1 MLENCFAGASLDQD
15 RRNFLAAA
23 ACTALSASTPLRA
36 APLRAE
42 PVLAVVDVELP
53 GARTAFAAFAGTVAR
68 RFAAHAMR
76 PRCVFIP
83 SEQEPTPA
91 VLEKLRRAIAD
102 SRADI
107 LLASNDGF
115 ADMLRMLRVRQPIL
129 FFTALDP
136 IAIGLTDS
144 LTHPGL
150 GMTGFA
156 LGANSDLKRGE
167 MLMRLAPKSRTVGH
181 LSTAGYAHDGNR
193 ASAMSAPVFERVSVR
208 RFEFDD
214 PARLPDMLAS
224 ADARRVDAWD
234 VGYSY
239 AVFRH
244 SEAVVAALNVL
255 RRPTIYPRMKFLQM
269 GGMAAFEPRI
279 DEADAAW
286 VAQVALLLAGVPVEK
301 IPVIQA
307 TRYRF
312 GINLKACRL
321 VGIAPP
327 KSLIKTADVV
337 LE

>member
-1 MLENCFAGASLDQD
+1 MIDG
-15 RRNFLAAA
+15 RRRFMTAA
-23 ACTALSASTPLRA
+23 ACVALSASTRLRA
-36 APLRAE
+36 APLQSQ
-42 PVLAVVDVELP
+42 PVLAVIDVDFP
-53 GARTAFAAFAGTVAR
+53 GTRAAFASFAGMIER
-68 RFAAHAMR
+68 RFAAHSAK
-76 PRCVFIP
+76 PVCVFIA
-83 SEQEPTPA
+83 SEQDAQPRT
-91 VLEKLRRAIAD
+91 LQKLQRAIEEC
-102 SRADI
+102 RADI

-115 ADMLRMLRVRQPIL
+115 ADMLRTLRVRQPIL

-136 IAIGLTDS
+136 VAIGLTDS

-193 ASAMSAPVFERVSVR
+193 ASAMSAPVFERVTVR

-214 PARLPDMLAS
+214 PARLPAMLGS
-224 ADARRVDAWD
+224 AEARRVDAWD

-244 SEAVVAALNVL
+244 SEAVVAALNAL
-255 RRPTIYPRMKFLQM
+255 RRPAMYPRMKFLQM

>member
-1 MLENCFAGASLDQD
+1 MLKKSSLDAPLLVG
-15 RRNFLAAA
+15 RRHVLTAA
-23 ACTALSASTPLRA
+23 ACAALWTSTRLRA
-36 APLRAE
+36 ASFPAE
-42 PVLAVVDVELP
+42 PVLAVIDVELP
-53 GARTAFAAFAGTVAR
+53 GARAAFASFAGMVAR
-68 RFAAHAMR
+68 RFAAQLVQ
-76 PRCVFIP
+76 PKCVFIA
-83 SEQEPTPA
+83 SEQAALPLT
-91 VLEKLRRAIAD
+91 LEKLRRAIAEC
-102 SRADI
+102 RADI

-115 ADMLRMLRVRQPIL
+115 ADMLRALKVRQPIL
-129 FFTALDP
+129 FFTSLDP

-167 MLMRLAPKSRTVGH
+167 MLMRLAPKSRIVGH

-193 ASAMSAPVFERVSVR
+193 ASALSAPAFERVAVR

-224 ADARRVDAWD
+224 AAARRVDAWD

-255 RRPTIYPRMKFLQM
+255 RRPTMYPRMKFLQM

>member
-1 MLENCFAGASLDQD
+1 MLKNCPAGASNHDG
-15 RRNFLAAA
+15 RRHFVAAA
-23 ACTALSASTPLRA
+23 ACIALAVNTQLRA
-36 APLRAE
+36 APYPAE
-42 PVLAVVDVELP
+42 PVLAVIDVDLP
-53 GARTAFAAFAGTVAR
+53 GARAAFAAFAALVAR
-68 RFAAHAMR
+68 RFAAQAVR
-76 PRCVFIP
+76 PRCVFIA
-83 SEQEPTPA
+83 SEQEAKPA
-91 VLEKLRRAIAD
+91 TFEKLRRAIAD

-115 ADMLRMLRVRQPIL
+115 ADLLRTLKVHQPIL

-136 IAIGLTDS
+136 VAIGLTDS
-144 LTHPGL
+144 LTQPRL

-167 MLMRLAPKSRTVGH
+167 MLMRLAPRSHVVGH
-181 LSTAGYAHDGNR
+181 LSTAGYAQDGNR
-193 ASAMSAPVFERVSVR
+193 APAMSAPAFDGVVVR

-214 PARLPDMLAS
+214 PARLPAMLAS
-224 ADARRVDAWD
+224 AEARRVDAWD

-244 SEAVVAALNVL
+244 SEAVVAALSAL
-255 RRPTIYPRMKFLQM
+255 RRPTMYPRMKFLQM

-286 VAQVALLLAGVPVEK
+286 VAQVALLLAGVPIEK

-312 GINLKACRL
+312 GINLRVCRRL
-321 VGIAPP
+321 GIAPP